1 MLVKSSD
8 IYLKIDLKYMKVNQ
22 TAVLSPTL
30 LAESEQLGQR
40 IARLRTARRMKQFEA
55 ALRAGLSRNTAYR
68 IEHGDPGVA
77 MGQILR
83 YLDAIAP
90 GCNLQQLLNES
101 DPALISQHLREK
113 TQRVRGMTAAEL
125 KELEF

>member
-1 MLVKSSD
+1 MLVKSSN

-101 DPALISQHLREK
+101 DPALISQHLRER

>member
-1 MLVKSSD
+1 MLVKSSN
-8 IYLKIDLKYMKVNQ
+8 IILKIDLKYMKVNQ
-22 TAVLSPTL
+22 TAVLSPPL
-30 LAESEQLGQR
+30 LAEAQQLGQR

-55 ALRAGLSRNTAYR
+55 ALRAGVSRNTAYR

-90 GCNLQQLLNES
+90 GCNLQHLLNES
-101 DPALISQHLREK
+101 DPTLISQQLREK
-113 TQRVRGMTAAEL
+113 TQRVRSMTAAEL

>member
-1 MLVKSSD
+1 
-8 IYLKIDLKYMKVNQ
+8 MKVNQ
-22 TAVLSPTL
+22 TAVLSPPL
-30 LAESEQLGQR
+30 LAEAKQLGQQ

-55 ALRAGLSRNTAYR
+55 ALRAGVSRNTAYR

-90 GCNLQQLLNES
+90 GCNLQHLLSES
-101 DPALISQHLREK
+101 DPALISQQLREK
-113 TQRVRGMTAAEL
+113 TQRVRSMTAAEL

>member
-1 MLVKSSD
+1 MLVKSSN
-8 IYLKIDLKYMKVNQ
+8 IYLKIVLKYMKVNQ

>member
-1 MLVKSSD
+1 MLVKSSN

-30 LAESEQLGQR
+30 LADSEQLGRR

-101 DPALISQHLREK
+101 DPALISQHLRER

>member
-1 MLVKSSD
+1 MLVKSSN

>member
-1 MLVKSSD
+1 MLVKSSN

-30 LAESEQLGQR
+30 LAESTQLGQR

-101 DPALISQHLREK
+101 DPALISQHLRER

>member
-1 MLVKSSD
+1 MLVKSSN

-30 LAESEQLGQR
+30 LAESAQLGR
-40 IARLRTARRMKQFEA
+40 CIARLRTARRMKQFEA

-101 DPALISQHLREK
+101 DPALISQHLRER

>member
-1 MLVKSSD
+1 MLVKSSN

-30 LAESEQLGQR
+30 LADSEQLGQR

>member
-1 MLVKSSD
+1 MLVKSSN

-90 GCNLQQLLNES
+90 GCNLKQLLNES

-113 TQRVRGMTAAEL
+113 TQRIRGMTAAEL

>member
-1 MLVKSSD
+1 
-8 IYLKIDLKYMKVNQ
+8 MKVNQ
-22 TAVLSPTL
+22 TAVLSPPL
-30 LAESEQLGQR
+30 LAEAQQLGQR

-55 ALRAGLSRNTAYR
+55 ALRAGVSRNTAYR

-90 GCNLQQLLNES
+90 GCNLQHVLNES
-101 DPALISQHLREK
+101 DPALISQRLREK
-113 TQRVRGMTAAEL
+113 TQRVRSMTTAEL